1 MGQLDGKVA
10 IITGAGSGMGR
21 AMAIRFAKEGAK
33 VTAVDYAGDSAEQTA
48 NMVKVEGG
56 EAIAVRGDV
65 SDPDDI
71 DRAIAATID
80 SFGRLDILCNN
91 AGILDMAGLMD
102 ADWDYWDRVWN
113 INLKG
118 VAMFSQKAVPEMLK
132 QGKGS
137 IVNTASVAGLVGG
150 AGGLSYT
157 ASKHALVGITKS
169 MAIELSPQGI
179 RVNAICPGAVVTGMT
194 EEFKES
200 DEFVADKAIA
210 RWGKAEE
217 IANAA
222 LFLAS
227 DESSF
232 MTGVPVP
239 VDGGWVAK

>member
-1 MGQLDGKVA
+1 MGQLEGKVA

-21 AMAIRFAKEGAK
+21 AMAVRFGKEGAK
-33 VTAVDYAGDSAEQTA
+33 VVAVDYAGESAEETCGL
-48 NMVKVEGG
+48 VRGPG
-56 EAIAVRGDV
+56 CEAVAVRGDI
-65 SDPDDI
+65 SDPADI
-71 DRAIAATID
+71 DAAMQAAIGG
-80 SFGRLDILCNN
+80 FGRLDILCNN
-91 AGILDMAGLMD
+91 AGIIDMAGLMD
-102 ADWDYWDRVWN
+102 TDWDYWDRVLR

-137 IVNTASVAGLVGG
+137 IVNTASIAGLVGG

-157 ASKHALVGITKS
+157 ASKHGVVGITKS

-179 RVNAICPGAVVTGMT
+179 RVNAICPGAVTTGMT
-194 EEFKES
+194 TDFQGVPG
-200 DEFVADKAIA
+200 FVEGNAIP
-210 RWGKAEE
+210 RWGTADE
-217 IANAA
+217 IANMA

-232 MTGVPVP
+232 ITGAAYP

>member
-33 VTAVDYAGDSAEQTA
+33 VTAVDYAGDSAAETVKMIKTA
-48 NMVKVEGG
+48 GG
-56 EAIAVRGDV
+56 EALAVTADV
-65 SDPDDI
+65 SNAADV
-71 DRAIAATID
+71 DRTVKSTTDA
-80 SFGRLDILCNN
+80 FGRLDILCNN
-91 AGILDMAGLMD
+91 AGILDMHGLMD
-102 ADWDYWDRVWN
+102 ADWDHWDRVLS
-113 INLKG
+113 INLKA
-118 VAMFSQKAVPEMLK
+118 VAVFSQKAVPEMLK

-157 ASKHALVGITKS
+157 AAKHGVVGITKS
-169 MAIELSPQGI
+169 MALELSPQGI
-179 RVNAICPGAVVTGMT
+179 RVNAICPGAISTGMT
-194 EEFKES
+194 KDFQDS
-200 DEFVADKAIA
+200 SEFVADKAIA

-217 IANAA
+217 IANMA

-232 MTGVPVP
+232 VTGAPFP